1 MKKLLSLLAMTLM
14 LFSLAG
20 CMDDPD
26 GSEQRLGQG
35 STGNSDWSYNDDR
48 KKTSKNN

>member
-20 CMDDPD
+20 CIDDPD

-48 KKTSKNN
+48 NKTSKNN